1 MTDTNQ
7 QLKFQVQQEL
17 DDISLSV
24 MAYRAEQIVSAI
36 STANQK
42 TYETVLA
49 RKSDIRKD
57 FQKSLETM
65 RGGDAF
71 SPERI
76 QEIINRYTPLSAL
89 NKDGAGH
96 ILFSDQHNPNTIHVA
111 MRGSEEFLADWLRA
125 DTGNIAIGDVPMH
138 QFVNHL
144 NDLSIH
150 VTASGQPA
158 PQFSY
163 QIEQDAIGNYF
174 PHLVQVKPA
183 QGDGLAYGRQLTF
196 EAHSESSPYAALM
209 SDIFDGRAT
218 SLNGPTAS
226 TTTMLDLVNEA
237 RQAFNKPVIQEL
249 GHHHTSYHTT
259 GVSIIDGYWGGLPGN
274 STTIATIN
282 GSHSS
287 IEAMHARET
296 AINLLQNNPKIQDRN
311 TLEQLTKEYV
321 LNPERGEQIIK
332 VFNEH
337 KGATPETATEWVDLE
352 RGRKFVSISGVKVG
366 EQWFQDATTK
376 MQEADKQAEKLEN
389 LQQINQREMSRLQSQ
404 PKQTIHQP
412 VPHHAPQNSIHH
424 RTHTHQLTPN
434 LLSIPNPETSQHG
447 VININTSDMSII
459 PQHSDKQPKKTSED
473 AYGGDLPMG
482 EIHQPS
488 RPKNANQPLYNDGKD
503 IHDMRLDRQNNA
515 EVPYRLRSDATEQ
528 INPDLQMHLA
538 SATQTSKLMAFPPSH
553 DNPMLQALLQNPV
566 FTTLPPEQ
574 QTALIA
580 GAGGQVSN
588 LVTPSFDEPNINN
601 ATAASVNEFINLP
614 PRVASLHAQIT
625 EKFGDQI
632 AHLSEKDQQTTIALA
647 TREAMSFYAR
657 TVDYVFVNQQGDV
670 CISFDGDKGFSGDV
684 NLNQVHHQDANQ
696 VLLASIDRQQ
706 SQLQELS
713 MQRAQSQNQNPT
725 MSI

>member
-1 MTDTNQ
+1 MGQEQLQ
-7 QLKFQVQQEL
+7 QVLKREQESIEMMVIAYQAKAFDSIFNAANNNKRL
-17 DDISLSV
+17 D
-24 MAYRAEQIVSAI
+24 
-36 STANQK
+36 N
-42 TYETVLA
+42 
-49 RKSDIRKD
+49 
-57 FQKSLETM
+57 FQKQQYIQTEFKNLLINME
-65 RGGDAF
+65 GGQAF
-71 SPERI
+71 SPERAEQI
-76 QEIINRYTPLSAL
+76 AQRYTPLAVL
-89 NKDGAGH
+89 DKDGAGA
-96 ILFSDQHNPNTIHVA
+96 IIFRDATDNQNIIAVRGTDIPNNIREDIA
-111 MRGSEEFLADWLRA
+111 ADWGISVGILPMYQTSLIDNFIARETAPAGASVPQVWFDTELGIVASEPELGTGRA
-125 DTGNIAIGDVPMH
+125 TGQIKYIA
-138 QFVNHL
+138 
-144 NDLSIH
+144 
-150 VTASGQPA
+150 
-158 PQFSY
+158 
-163 QIEQDAIGNYF
+163 
-174 PHLVQVKPA
+174 
-183 QGDGLAYGRQLTF
+183 
-196 EAHSESSPYAALM
+196 AHSEGGPEAQTLGLRYGADTWTLNAPGVADFTIQRYLDQVGQTTQRPSANAA
-209 SDIFDGRAT
+209 SHSIHID
-218 SLNGPTAS
+218 
-226 TTTMLDLVNEA
+226 
-237 RQAFNKPVIQEL
+237 
-249 GHHHTSYHTT
+249 TT
-259 GVSIIDGYWGGLPGN
+259 GVSIISQLHGGLEGEHVLM
-274 STTIATIN
+274 ATE
-282 GSHSS
+282 GASHRSVVALQVS
-287 IEAMHARET
+287 RLQER
-296 AINLLQNNPKIQDRN
+296 LLNENPKIQDRE
-311 TLEQLTKEYV
+311 TLIYLTKEYV

-412 VPHHAPQNSIHH
+412 VPHYAPQNSIHH

-482 EIHQPS
+482 EMHQPS
-488 RPKNANQPLYNDGKD
+488 RSKNANQPLYNDGKD
-503 IHDMRLDRQNNA
+503 VHDMRLDRQKSA
-515 EVPYRLRSDATEQ
+515 EVPYRLRSDAAEQ
-528 INPDLQMHLA
+528 INPELRTHLT
-538 SATQTSKLMAFPPSH
+538 SATQTPELMAFPPSH
-553 DNPMLQALLQNPV
+553 NNPMLQALLQNPA
-566 FTTLPPEQ
+566 FTTLSPEQ
-574 QTALIA
+574 QATLIA

-588 LVTPSFDEPNINN
+588 LVTPSFDAPNINN
-601 ATAASVNEFINLP
+601 ATAGSVNEFIDLP

-706 SQLQELS
+706 NQLQELS
-713 MQRAQSQNQNPT
+713 MQRAQSQNQSPT